1 MITISIIYV
10 EYVLYRCMYT
20 CRIYIWISQFDDPS
34 SHSKRL
40 TLGERKWGTSR
51 RRSSEERKRGKWGR
65 TEWGRFPGECPGS
78 LEIFV
83 GFLRFTS
90 ARSIWD
96 LTWLHQGGCHGCHG
110 CSLHWDVLKS
120 KKNTEENE
128 GLQNQSCE
136 CNATQIWESLQ
147 CHHWL
152 LTFSRFNLKKP
163 FLPWSVGDSRTVVI

>member
-1 MITISIIYV
+1 MYCIDVCTHVEFISEYLNLMIPHLI
-10 EYVLYRCMYT
+10 E
-20 CRIYIWISQFDDPS
+20 
-34 SHSKRL
+34 KRL

-51 RRSSEERKRGKWGR
+51 RRRTETREERGIFRGMSWALHVWRHG
-65 TEWGRFPGECPGS
+65 
-78 LEIFV
+78 I

-110 CSLHWDVLKS
+110 CSLYLRFELKS
-120 KKNTEENE
+120 KKTLKRMRILKTSHVSAMRPM
-128 GLQNQSCE
+128 GIT
-136 CNATQIWESLQ
+136 AVP
-147 CHHWL
+147 